1 MLVSNVGI
9 TDRVGGTPGK
19 ASIEAVRSIFDTN
32 FLSVLAVT
40 QALLPLLREPGSGC
54 VVDVF
59 DRLGSVTHNG
69 DPAWE
74 LGGASSK
81 RFRLASG
88 E

>member
-1 MLVSNVGI
+1 MLVSNLGS
-9 TDRVGGTPGK
+9 TDRTDAPLGA

-32 FLSVLAVT
+32 FFSVLAVT
-40 QALLPLLREPGSGC
+40 QAMLPLLRKPGSGR
-54 VVDVF
+54 VIDVF
-59 DRLGSVTHNG
+59 DRLGSLTHNG

-74 LGGASSK
+74 LGGACSN